1 MIIPTVVFGAITVFS
16 SKILSIFVTSL
27 FSKQLPE
34 YVEDDTETTEY
45 TDYSSDF
52 DDSEYDELA
61 FCQLF
66 TLGEDMC
73 LFIHHVEMCPDETA
87 FIRVVGEESYT
98 PLYKRKVRRTKG
110 GDRYIVFNGTN
121 YYLDD
126 KKTQPIIT
134 KK

>member
-1 MIIPTVVFGAITVFS
+1 MTLLCVPFSRKSVVQEEEEEADEEEEE
-16 SKILSIFVTSL
+16 VTWH
-27 FSKQLPE
+27 E
-34 YVEDDTETTEY
+34 VEDDI
-45 TDYSSDF
+45 
-52 DDSEYDELA
+52 DDLV

-73 LFIHHVEMCPDETA
+73 LLIDHIEMCPDETA
-87 FIRVVGEESYT
+87 FIRVVSEETYT
-98 PLYKRKVRRTKG
+98 PIYKRKVRRDKAG
-110 GDRYIVFNGTN
+110 NRFIVFNSIN